1 MYKLFGV
8 FFKNGFEIYGV
19 VVEFFREFR
28 FKMIIFLSLEDEEE
42 DNKECVED
50 YYKILNEDSCDG

>member
-8 FFKNGFEIYGV
+8 FFKNGFEIDGV

-28 FKMIIFLSLEDEEE
+28 FKD
-42 DNKECVED
+42 DNFFEF
-50 YYKILNEDSCDG
+50 GGWGGR